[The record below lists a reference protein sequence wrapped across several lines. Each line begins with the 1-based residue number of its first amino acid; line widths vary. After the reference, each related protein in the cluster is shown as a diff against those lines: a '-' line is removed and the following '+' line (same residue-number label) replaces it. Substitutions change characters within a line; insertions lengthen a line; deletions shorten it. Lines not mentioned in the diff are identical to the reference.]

1 MFTICDNGDNREMT
15 AAEIAEQEAFLEAM
29 AEANAKEASQAEAKA
44 AVLERLGIT
53 AEEAALLLA

>member
-1 MFTICDNGDNREMT
+1 MFTICDNGDNRQMT
-15 AAEIAEQEAFLEAM
+15 AKEIAEQEAFLQDM
-29 AEANAKEASQAEAKA
+29 DKVKSKEASRAEAKA